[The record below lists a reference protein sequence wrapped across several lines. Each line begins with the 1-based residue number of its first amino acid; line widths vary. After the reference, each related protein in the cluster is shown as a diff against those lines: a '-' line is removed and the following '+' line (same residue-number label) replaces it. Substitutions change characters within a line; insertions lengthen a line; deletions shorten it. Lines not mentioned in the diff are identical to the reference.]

1 MEEIELH
8 SMQDLID
15 FLKKQE
21 GVMVHIE
28 VEDVVSDS
36 DTTPGQKNPES
47 ESDTK
52 NEKKKRTD
60 KWQIRKTVFQNM
72 V

>member
-1 MEEIELH
+1 MEEIEVH
-8 SMQDLID
+8 SMQELID

-28 VEDVVSDS
+28 VEDFVSDS
-36 DTTPGQKNPES
+36 DTKPEQENPVS

-52 NEKKKRTD
+52 NEKEKES
-60 KWQIRKTVFQNM
+60 
-72 V
+72 

>member
-1 MEEIELH
+1 MEEIEVH
-8 SMQDLID
+8 SMQELID

-28 VEDVVSDS
+28 VEDVVSES
-36 DTTPGQKNPES
+36 DTTPEQKNPVS

-52 NEKKKRTD
+52 NEKEKED
-60 KWQIRKTVFQNM
+60 
-72 V
+72 